1 MIRKYDNKYI
11 GLITVRTSS
20 SRLKKKCLLKF
31 GNYKVVEHFIRRCL
45 VNKIQ
50 PIVCTTRL
58 QEDNTIVKISKK
70 LKVDFF
76 RGSEK
81 NKIKRW
87 YDCCKKFKIKY
98 FHTIDADDVF
108 FDPVAVKRSLNLC
121 RKNYD
126 VVFPSRVTRE
136 GGGSD
141 GYSFSYK
148 SIKQIYK
155 NLHKFKNKI
164 NNLDTEMIEPFIN
177 KNKLKTIILKASKY
191 ETTKAR
197 LTLDYKEDYKMLCK
211 IVKAKGNFS
220 SREEINSF
228 LKKNK
233 YIIKINYH
241 KTHDWK
247 KKQRSFK
254 LQV

>member
-1 MIRKYDNKYI
+1 MKYI
-11 GLITVRTSS
+11 GLITVRSKST
-20 SRLKKKCLLKF
+20 RLKKKFLLNFGKF
-31 GNYKVVEHFIRRCL
+31 RVIEHIIKRCL
-45 VNKIQ
+45 VNKIV
-50 PIVCTTRL
+50 PIVCTTKNN
-58 QEDNTIVKISKK
+58 EDDIIINIAKK
-70 LKVDFF
+70 LKVNFF

-87 YDCCKKFKIKY
+87 HDCAKKFQIKY
-98 FHTIDADDVF
+98 FHTIDADDPF
-108 FDPVAVKRSLNLC
+108 FDQKSIKRSLNLC
-121 RKNYD
+121 RKGYD
-126 VVFPSRVTRE
+126 IVYPSKVSKE
-136 GGGSD
+136 GGGSE
-141 GYSFSYK
+141 GYSFSAK
-148 SIKQIYK
+148 SIKSIYK
-155 NLHKFKNKI
+155 SLFKLNADI
-164 NNLDTEMIEPFIN
+164 NDLDTEMIDPFIITD
-177 KNKLKTIILKASKY
+177 KFKKTVLKGSKY
-191 ETTKAR
+191 EIKKAR